1 MVPLKVIECIDK
13 LQERNLTIAFAEGAS
28 SGSVCS
34 KFSEAHKNTV
44 PLLGGIVACK
54 DHMKDYFF
62 GINAAIIEKYGAESE
77 EVAHLMAVHLKEYYE
92 ADILVSVTHCDVEK
106 ENRAKN
112 ANTYIHIMFEGKQ
125 HKSQYNYSGTE
136 EEIANQISNQI
147 ATLVLEQ
154 VATQS
159 AEV

>member
-34 KFSEAHKNTV
+34 QFSEAHKNTV

-92 ADILVSVTHCDVEK
+92 ADILVSVTHCD
-106 ENRAKN
+106 
-112 ANTYIHIMFEGKQ
+112 I
-125 HKSQYNYSGTE
+125 
-136 EEIANQISNQI
+136 
-147 ATLVLEQ
+147 
-154 VATQS
+154 
-159 AEV
+159 

>member
-34 KFSEAHKNTV
+34 QFSEAHKNTV

-92 ADILVSVTHCDVEK
+92 ADILVSVTHCDIEK
-106 ENRAKN
+106 ENRSKN
-112 ANTYIHIMFEGKQ
+112 ANTYIHIMFEGNQ